1 MPRNTSNVSIYI
13 PDEHNE
19 TNGIA
24 LFAINVRNLSDVSST
39 PPERVK
45 GIVIKHIQE
54 ALSVLDIRDARV
66 EAREDID
73 DTWEI

>member
-1 MPRNTSNVSIYI
+1 MPRHIENISIYI

-19 TNGIA
+19 TAGIA
-24 LFAINVRNLSDVSST
+24 LMSVNVRNLSDASHM

-73 DTWEI
+73 DIWEI

>member
-1 MPRNTSNVSIYI
+1 MPRHTENISIYI
-13 PDEHNE
+13 PDAQNSD
-19 TNGIA
+19 TGIA
-24 LFAINVRNLSDVSST
+24 LMSVNVRNLSDASHT

>member
-13 PDEHNE
+13 PDAQNIDA
-19 TNGIA
+19 GIA
-24 LFAINVRNLSDVSST
+24 LLAINVRNLSEASDT

-54 ALSVLDIRDARV
+54 ALNVLDIRDARV

-73 DTWEI
+73 DLWEI